1 MALSWR
7 DASRRLSQEANS
19 IVQRVTK
26 LIDDTR
32 EARRHGG
39 IGPARIARDLIVL
52 NLTHW
57 LGVRAYFQYRLFDPS
72 LTLQEK
78 SEYLPDSRWATERLW
93 SLLTP
98 RRYRLPFDNKLIFN
112 RVFGGAGLPVPSLL
126 GVYDPEVGETVD
138 GRPLRTADDLRSWL
152 RTAPADGFVF
162 KPVWGIGGSQVLV
175 FTGSAPDSSE
185 TAVTLAGD
193 RFDAERLVQISR
205 TPPKVE
211 SSAAVRSQTYLLEQ
225 RIVPHPRL
233 VELAGPTLSCVRV
246 VTLIGLDGVPAILGA
261 VYKIQPEP
269 LGIDH
274 LSHGAIGSWVDL
286 ERGTLGAGRSRHHF
300 GYTAV
305 IPGTDRGFIGF
316 QLPHWAEVK
325 KIAVQAATVMPW
337 ARAIGWDIGISER
350 GPILIEGNAE
360 WSTALLQIPAPRGL
374 MTGELKRL
382 YDTLAAARTTRRWGR
397 RPGRTSSVAKPAA
410 GP

>member
-1 MALSWR
+1 
-7 DASRRLSQEANS
+7 
-19 IVQRVTK
+19 
-26 LIDDTR
+26 
-32 EARRHGG
+32 
-39 IGPARIARDLIVL
+39 
-52 NLTHW
+52 
-57 LGVRAYFQYRLFDPS
+57 
-72 LTLQEK
+72 
-78 SEYLPDSRWATERLW
+78 
-93 SLLTP
+93 
-98 RRYRLPFDNKLIFN
+98 
-112 RVFGGAGLPVPSLL
+112 
-126 GVYDPEVGETVD
+126 
-138 GRPLRTADDLRSWL
+138 
-152 RTAPADGFVF
+152 VF
-162 KPVWGIGGSQVLV
+162 KPVWGIGGSQVVV
-175 FTGSAPDSSE
+175 FTGPAPDNSE
-185 TAVTLAGD
+185 TAITLAGD
-193 RFDAERLVQISR
+193 RLDAERLVEVSR

-246 VTLIGLDGVPAILGA
+246 VTLIGLDGVPTILGA

-300 GYTAV
+300 GYAAV